1 MMKKRDGFTLIELVV
16 VMAIIGILAAIA
28 FPKYVDLTREAKRA
42 HDQGC
47 LAAYRTATVLLYASN
62 ILNNVTNTIAGTNGT
77 PIYWPSASTV
87 SNQMMETNQWNYFTN
102 VTYDVTNGIWMGW
115 PQD

>member
-1 MMKKRDGFTLIELVV
+1 MRRRKGFTLIELVV

-28 FPKYVDLTREAKRA
+28 IPKYVDLTREARKA

-62 ILNNVTNTIAGTNGT
+62 VLNNATNAAAGTN
-77 PIYWPSASTV
+77 IFWPSASTV
-87 SNQMMETNQWNYFTN
+87 SNQMQETNRWLYYTN
-102 VTYDVTNGIWMGW
+102 VTYDVTNGIWRGW

>member
-1 MMKKRDGFTLIELVV
+1 MIELVV

-28 FPKYVDLTREAKRA
+28 IPRYVDLTRNARKA

-62 ILNNVTNTIAGTNGT
+62 VLNNVTNMAASTNGVAV
-77 PIYWPSASTV
+77 YWPSASAV
-87 SNQMMETNQWNYFTN
+87 SNQMMETNQWLYYTN
-102 VTYDVTNGIWMGW
+102 VTYDVTNGLWMGW